1 MGGHRTGTLLPH
13 ASPSSVYNNKYSYAT
28 DLSLSSNSHYGYT
41 SWGLWRGAGGPGT
54 DSRNISPSIYSH
66 HNGSKKRRRNIKSFS
81 ILLMSAAM
89 IVVLAVLAVAGLAF
103 YFSTF
108 KSDQTDCKYTFVEL
122 WCFLKSLQF
131 FFWISKL
138 NYDESWIR
146 SIFNCKKRDV
156 KTYLIRWKHQIIFL
170 SYNRC
175 RPFKLN

>member
-1 MGGHRTGTLLPH
+1 MSFFFLLFHTQGNDYSSYHNTLGGHRTGTLLPH
-13 ASPSSVYNNKYSYAT
+13 ASPSSVYNKYSYAT

-41 SWGLWRGAGGPGT
+41 SWGLWRGSGAGGPGT

-108 KSDQTDCKYTFVEL
+108 KSDQSDCKKTHTHAQTNVNLTNYYY
-122 WCFLKSLQF
+122 FLF
-131 FFWISKL
+131 
-138 NYDESWIR
+138 Y
-146 SIFNCKKRDV
+146 
-156 KTYLIRWKHQIIFL
+156 IIFRVFHFHHL
-170 SYNRC
+170 SNIDI
-175 RPFKLN
+175 

>member
-1 MGGHRTGTLLPH
+1 MTFFFLHSIMKIFFFCLFLQQQGNDYSSYHNTLGGHRTGTLLPH
-13 ASPSSVYNNKYSYAT
+13 ASPSSVYNKYSYAT

-108 KSDQTDCKYTFVEL
+108 KSDPTDCKYNYTLMFPFPL
-122 WCFLKSLQF
+122 STNTQF
-131 FFWISKL
+131 
-138 NYDESWIR
+138 
-146 SIFNCKKRDV
+146 
-156 KTYLIRWKHQIIFL
+156 
-170 SYNRC
+170 
-175 RPFKLN
+175 